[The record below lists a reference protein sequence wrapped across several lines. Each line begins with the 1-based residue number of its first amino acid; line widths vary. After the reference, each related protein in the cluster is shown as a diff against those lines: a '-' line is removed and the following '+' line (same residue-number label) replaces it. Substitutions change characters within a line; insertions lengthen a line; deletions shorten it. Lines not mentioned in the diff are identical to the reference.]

1 MSTEM
6 KYWAAEESSKVV
18 FKLSQK
24 VDSYSENEL
33 TKGLFGRHTRA
44 FQFFYGMDPIGI
56 HATSKVL
63 RGGDRGELA
72 ELRVNHSRSLVNA
85 LLNLIV
91 APKIIWTPKATNIDY
106 DSIRECEL
114 AAAILEYYWGERKIS
129 KYAIQALEEAIVFTE
144 GFVHLSWDSKGGE
157 NVSVDENDNM
167 VYTGDASI
175 RNVSSWD
182 VIRDTTKA
190 SFEALDWVI
199 VRIYEN
205 KYNVAARYPE
215 MADLVMQSGE
225 DNKFRGAPSVPFR
238 RDTDDV
244 PVYYFYH
251 KKTAAMP
258 FGRETVFLNNRA
270 VLQDGILSYD
280 RIPLYRV
287 APAEMVSTPYAYSPF
302 LEILGVQEVI
312 DSLHTSIATNQT
324 TLATQC
330 IAIQQGSEIPIDHLA
345 GGMKAIY
352 YPPGAAPP
360 SPLQLTSTPPEV
372 FKYVEMLKGDQQLL
386 FGLNSVVRGETPS
399 GELSGSALAL
409 LQSQA
414 LQQSSTLQGNYIR
427 FIEEMG
433 QGLLHLLQTRLDFP
447 RKVSIVG
454 KSSAY
459 LVTDAEFTGKS
470 LSRINRVQVE
480 IGNPLAAQPS
490 GRAEIANDLFQKGV
504 IKTTEEYLQVLQ
516 TGRLEP
522 LTKGLSDELL
532 LIRGENESLARG
544 EFVQALAIDDH
555 MLHVREHR
563 SVLANM
569 EARKNPEVIQAVL
582 SHIDEHEQLYYAVS
596 PSKLIMMGQQPPQ
609 VPMGQP
615 PPPPGQEGPPAS
627 ATEEVP
633 APLEGPGNPAASASA
648 PQGARLPTNPATGQ
662 QWSPETGGGMV
673 APPQAGA

>member
-1 MSTEM
+1 MSENT
-6 KYWAAEESSKVV
+6 YWASEPSEKVV
-18 FKLSQK
+18 WKLSQK

-91 APKIIWTPKATNIDY
+91 APKVIWTPKATNIDY

-114 AAAILEYYWGERKIS
+114 AAAILEYYWTERKVA

-144 GFVHLSWDSKGGE
+144 GFVHVPWDSKGGE
-157 NVSVDENDNM
+157 EVSLDENGQM
-167 VYTGDASI
+167 VRTGDATI
-175 RNVSSWD
+175 RNVSTWD

-199 VRIYEN
+199 VRVYQN
-205 KYNVAARYPE
+205 KYNVAAQYPE
-215 MADLVMQSGE
+215 FADLVMQSGE

-251 KKTAAMP
+251 KSTAAMP
-258 FGRETVFLNNRA
+258 YGRETVFLNNRT
-270 VLQDGILSYD
+270 VLQDGVLTYN

-330 IAIQQGSEIPIDHLA
+330 IAIQQGSEIPIDQLA

-352 YPPGAAPP
+352 YPPGASPP
-360 SPLQLTSTPPEV
+360 APLQLTATPAEV
-372 FKYVEMLKGDQQLL
+372 FKYVEMLKNDQQLL

-414 LQQSSTLQGNYIR
+414 LQQSSTLQGNYVR

-433 QGLLHLLQTRLDFP
+433 SGLLDLLKQRLDYP
-447 RKVSIVG
+447 RKVAIVG
-454 KSSAY
+454 KASSY
-459 LVTDAEFTGKS
+459 LVNDTEFTGQN
-470 LSRINRVQVE
+470 LQRIHRVQVE
-480 IGNPLAAQPS
+480 IGNPLASQPS

-544 EFVQALAIDDH
+544 EPVQALAIDDH
-555 MLHVREHR
+555 LLHVREHR
-563 SVLANM
+563 SVLANL
-569 EARKNPEVIQAVL
+569 EARRNPAVINAVL
-582 SHIDEHEQLYYAVS
+582 AHLDEHESLYYTVA

-609 VPMGQP
+609 VPQGQP
-615 PPPPGQEGPPAS
+615 PPPPSPGGEGGGAPA
-627 ATEEVP
+627 VM
-633 APLEGPGNPAASASA
+633 EGPGNPTAESSN

-662 QWSPETGGGMV
+662 QWTPETGGGVVPPPV
-673 APPQAGA
+673 AGG

>member
-1 MSTEM
+1 MSSEN
-6 KYWAAEESSKVV
+6 KYWASEESEKVV

-91 APKIIWTPKATNIDY
+91 APKVIWSPKATNIDY

-114 AAAILEYYWGERKIS
+114 ASAILEYYWTEKKIA

-144 GFVHLSWDSKGGE
+144 GFVHMPWDSKGGDE
-157 NVSVDENDNM
+157 VSLDENGQM
-167 VYTGDASI
+167 VRTGDATI
-175 RNVSSWD
+175 RNVSTWD

-199 VRIYEN
+199 VRVYQN
-205 KYNVAARYPE
+205 KYNVAAQYPE

-251 KKTAAMP
+251 KSTAAMP
-258 FGRETVFLNNRA
+258 YGRETVFLNNRA
-270 VLQDGILSYD
+270 VLQDGILTYN
-280 RIPLYRV
+280 RIPLFRV

-330 IAIQQGSEIPIDHLA
+330 IAIQQGSEIPIDQLA

-360 SPLQLTSTPPEV
+360 APLQLTATPAEV
-372 FKYVEMLKGDQQLL
+372 FKYVEMLKNDQQLL

-414 LQQSSTLQGNYIR
+414 LQQSSTLQGNYVR

-433 QGLLHLLQTRLDFP
+433 SGLLDLLKQRLDYP
-447 RKVSIVG
+447 RKVAIVG
-454 KSSAY
+454 KASSY
-459 LVTDAEFTGKS
+459 LVNDTEFTGQN
-470 LSRINRVQVE
+470 LQRIHRVQVE
-480 IGNPLAAQPS
+480 IGNPLASQPS

-544 EFVQALAIDDH
+544 ETVQALAIDDH
-555 MLHVREHR
+555 LLHVREHR
-563 SVLANM
+563 SVLANL
-569 EARKNPEVIQAVL
+569 EARRNPAVIEAVL
-582 SHIDEHEQLYYAVS
+582 AHLDEHENLYYTVA

-609 VPMGQP
+609 VPQGQP
-615 PPPPGQEGPPAS
+615 PPPPPAGGEGGGAPA
-627 ATEEVP
+627 VM
-633 APLEGPGNPAASASA
+633 EGPGNPQAESSS

-662 QWSPETGGGMV
+662 QWTPETGGGLV
-673 APPQAGA
+673 PPPAAGG